1 MFNKLKKTMTKKT
14 TTKKAKGDPRCA
26 AGKMDF
32 AVALEGLLK
41 KEYGYTDAL
50 DSVILLAHNKAKGV
64 CYAWGETDG
73 FVVMLTGLL
82 KKLPTDAR
90 MAILTMA
97 MESLDDKEKAAIFF
111 VDKTLKV
118 AKDIYEKA
126 NDKKVTKKAKK
137 K

>member
-1 MFNKLKKTMTKKT
+1 MFDKLKKTTKIVKE
-14 TTKKAKGDPRCA
+14 DPRCA

-32 AVALEGLLK
+32 SVALEKLIK

-50 DSVILLAHNKAKGV
+50 DNIIVLAKSKAKGT
-64 CYAWGETDG
+64 CYAWGDTDG

-97 MESLDDKEKAAIFF
+97 LEGLEDKEKEAIFF
-111 VDKTLKV
+111 VDKTLNLAKNMCQKV
-118 AKDIYEKA
+118 
-126 NDKKVTKKAKK
+126 NSKKVNKKTKKK
-137 K
+137 